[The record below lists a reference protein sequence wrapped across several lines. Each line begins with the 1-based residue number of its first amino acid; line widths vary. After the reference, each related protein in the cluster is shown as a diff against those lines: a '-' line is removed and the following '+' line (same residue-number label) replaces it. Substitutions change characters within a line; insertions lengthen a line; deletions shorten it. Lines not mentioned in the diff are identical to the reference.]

1 VLSPGDYLSQ
11 YLRVCFRDIMPE
23 TGRYAVFQG
32 IRMIGSFEGK
42 SKGGKLEVGDIKGGP
57 ECQEIVSEYARIRG
71 LLLAEKEAGTI
82 SDWEIIDF
90 YQRTHPG
97 EGKS

>member
-1 VLSPGDYLSQ
+1 
-11 YLRVCFRDIMPE
+11 M
-23 TGRYAVFQG
+23 
-32 IRMIGSFEGK
+32 
-42 SKGGKLEVGDIKGGP
+42 
-57 ECQEIVSEYARIRG
+57 VSEYARIRG
-71 LLLAEKEAGTI
+71 LLLSEKEAGTI